1 MFLKKKLAEKI
12 ASEGPL
18 SISKFMEICLWDSD
32 EGYYSKKQIIGK
44 KGDFITSPELS
55 QTFGELIGA
64 WSLSYHLNKFKD
76 KKLTLLELGPGKG
89 TLMSDALRAI
99 SKIKKSK
106 IETEAYL
113 LEKSSI
119 LKSIQQ
125 KKLLGF
131 NVKWI
136 NDIKKMPAKPLIII
150 ANEFFDALPINQY
163 VKVESGWRERKIAIK
178 NNKFYITLDKKIMR
192 FKTNYFDNTP
202 IEGVIEYSFDSVK
215 ILSVICEHV
224 KNFGSIALIIDYG
237 ETFGFGDTLQA
248 VRSHTPES
256 ILDNPG
262 ESDLSSHV
270 NFSILAKVALE
281 RGLFVSPIIEQFK
294 FLKNLGIEN
303 RLERLIELNTEK
315 KIESEINGIKKLID
329 PKSMG
334 ALFKVLAIFDSK
346 VSNIEGFT

>member
-18 SISKFMEICLWDSD
+18 SISKFMEICLWDCD
-32 EGYYSKKQIIGK
+32 AGYYSKKQIIGK

-55 QTFGELIGA
+55 QTFGELIGI
-64 WSLSYHLNKFKD
+64 WSLSYHLNKFKG
-76 KKLTLLELGPGKG
+76 KKITLLELGPGKG
-89 TLMSDALRAI
+89 TLVSDALRAI
-99 SKIKKSK
+99 RKIRKNK
-106 IETEAYL
+106 IEIEAYL
-113 LEKSSI
+113 LEKSSV
-119 LKSIQQ
+119 LQSIQK
-125 KKLLGF
+125 KKLMGY

-136 NDIKKMPAKPLIII
+136 NNIEKMPARPLIII

-163 VKVESGWRERKIAIK
+163 VKVRSGWRERKVAIK
-178 NNKFYITLDKKIMR
+178 NNDFYITLDKKIMR
-192 FKTNYFDNTP
+192 FKTNYFDSTP
-202 IEGVIEYSFDSVK
+202 IGGVIEYSFDSIK
-215 ILSVICEHV
+215 IISVICEHI
-224 KNFGSIALIIDYG
+224 KKFGSIALIIDYG

-248 VRSHTPES
+248 IRSHTPEF

-281 RGLFVSPIIEQFK
+281 RDLFVSPIIEQFK

-303 RLERLIELNTEK
+303 RLDQLIKLNTEK

-329 PKSMG
+329 PESMG
-334 ALFKVLAIFDSK
+334 TLFKVLAIFDSK
-346 VSNIEGFT
+346 GSNIEGFS